1 MSAAGPQRRHR
12 GLSSASGSPGIR
24 CSQDRRSLGPQR
36 LGTRVLCTCED
47 ALRFL
52 DEGTHLVGTEPFP
65 VPRTQIPRPSD
76 RGRPARMTASP
87 GEVRKHAVRPTPA
100 TARLAI
106 PSLLR
111 ESTRPTRPP
120 RPPRSAPGPARRL
133 PERSASTSASGSRW
147 RRRRQQVLGSGSGFL
162 RGGDAA
168 DEVTPVGGARPG
180 AGPRSSWGWGEP
192 RAAPPHHAPQP
203 LRPEPEGRS
212 PKLSSF
218 QTPGAPSARRPGDG
232 GDGAGQGQPP
242 VTRIGAA
249 ARLAAGAPPAC
260 PGASPGTALVSRP
273 RGLLGSLWGQSLVA
287 TVLLAL
293 SERPVAGS
301 QPLPRAQEWP
311 LEVRRLSLASRPASR
326 EGVLAPAGRLCSAL
340 APTPV

>member
-120 RPPRSAPGPARRL
+120 RPPRSAESGPEEARHVGLNQGTARACFTTCEAL
-133 PERSASTSASGSRW
+133 SHSVCYSSFMIALCGAHSREIGALGYS
-147 RRRRQQVLGSGSGFL
+147 RRR
-162 RGGDAA
+162 
-168 DEVTPVGGARPG
+168 
-180 AGPRSSWGWGEP
+180 
-192 RAAPPHHAPQP
+192 
-203 LRPEPEGRS
+203 
-212 PKLSSF
+212 
-218 QTPGAPSARRPGDG
+218 
-232 GDGAGQGQPP
+232 
-242 VTRIGAA
+242 
-249 ARLAAGAPPAC
+249 
-260 PGASPGTALVSRP
+260 
-273 RGLLGSLWGQSLVA
+273 
-287 TVLLAL
+287 
-293 SERPVAGS
+293 
-301 QPLPRAQEWP
+301 
-311 LEVRRLSLASRPASR
+311 
-326 EGVLAPAGRLCSAL
+326 
-340 APTPV
+340 

>member
-1 MSAAGPQRRHR
+1 MGGASSVSAAGPQCRHR
-12 GLSSASGSPGIR
+12 GLSSASGSPGIG

-36 LGTRVLCTCED
+36 LGTRVLCTGED

-65 VPRTQIPRPSD
+65 VPRTQIPRTSD
-76 RGRPARMTASP
+76 RGHPARMTASP
-87 GEVRKHAVRPTPA
+87 GEVQKHAVRPTPA

-180 AGPRSSWGWGEP
+180 TGPRSSWGWGEP

-218 QTPGAPSARRPGDG
+218 QTPGAPSGRRPGDG
-232 GDGAGQGQPP
+232 GDGAGQGTAPGHSERSCGPP
-242 VTRIGAA
+242 GGRGAA
-249 ARLAAGAPPAC
+249 CLSWGVPRDGTGFAASGSAGFSLGTEAGGHRPPRSLR
-260 PGASPGTALVSRP
+260 ASC
-273 RGLLGSLWGQSLVA
+273 
-287 TVLLAL
+287 
-293 SERPVAGS
+293 
-301 QPLPRAQEWP
+301 
-311 LEVRRLSLASRPASR
+311 
-326 EGVLAPAGRLCSAL
+326 GR
-340 APTPV
+340 